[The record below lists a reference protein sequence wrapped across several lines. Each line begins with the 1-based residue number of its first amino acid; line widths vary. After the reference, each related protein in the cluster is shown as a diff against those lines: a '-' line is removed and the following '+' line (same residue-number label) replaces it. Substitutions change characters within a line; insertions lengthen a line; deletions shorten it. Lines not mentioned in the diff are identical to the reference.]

1 MSFYRATERT
11 ARKRHLCLACH
22 THVEPGERY
31 LNCAGNSDG
40 DIWFGAYHPDCH
52 AIEIPNCPC
61 GVKMHEM
68 DAGVPDRAFETHGTD
83 VLGRRFTQ
91 LWMGSDGQGWSNA
104 GPDCAVLVALRNALP
119 ALIAHLEA
127 ADALVGPLEFEHGG
141 VLGITDEFRRTRAA
155 LADAIGGTKP

>member
-52 AIEIPNCPC
+52 AIEIDLN
-61 GVKMHEM
+61 
-68 DAGVPDRAFETHGTD
+68 DLT
-83 VLGRRFTQ
+83 GRRHDEWSS
-91 LWMGSDGQGWSNA
+91 LDEIVANDGFE
-104 GPDCAVLVALRNALP
+104 VLDDAPASIRLRFGLP
-119 ALIAHLEA
+119 AEVERL
-127 ADALVGPLEFEHGG
+127 D
-141 VLGITDEFRRTRAA
+141 RAA
-155 LADAIGGTKP
+155 LRALAGKGDGT